1 MQKPPEALC
10 DNLFRRFTV
19 PFSLAHAYAQNART
33 MPAPETTAPP
43 VKPPSATPKTQSILL
58 EAMEERQVTAEGE
71 TRRLPEPF
79 FVIATQNPSYQVG
92 TFPLPE
98 SQLDRFL
105 MRIELGYPD
114 PAATYRP
121 APGCADPSGSRQLR
135 RIALWPGR

>member
-19 PFSLAHAYAQNART
+19 PFSPTHAYAQDART

-43 VKPPSATPKTQSILL
+43 VKLPSATPKTQSILL

-92 TFPLPE
+92 TFLLPE

-121 APGCADPSGSRQLR
+121 APGCVDPSGSRQLR
-135 RIALWPGR
+135 RIALWPGG